1 MRLIFATAIAALL
14 AACAGTAPQKP
25 AQTRAP
31 EPSATPQAAAPTST
45 PSSDKLG
52 TIDATN
58 LVEAQKA
65 GYKIV
70 NENGQQLF
78 CRRETVTGT
87 RLQHRTTCLTAQQ
100 LTEMNAKAA
109 EAMRG
114 SPLPNYDNLH
124 GGGGH

>member
-1 MRLIFATAIAALL
+1 MFATAIAALL
-14 AACAGTAPQKP
+14 AACAGTAPQKTTP
-25 AQTRAP
+25 APAP
-31 EPSATPQAAAPTST
+31 APSATSRAVAPATT
-45 PSSDKLG
+45 PSSDKFA

-65 GYKIV
+65 GYKVV

-78 CRRETVTGT
+78 CRRDTVTGT

-100 LTEMNAKAA
+100 LMEMNAKAA

-114 SPLPNYDNLH
+114 APLPNYDQLH
-124 GGGGH
+124 GGAGH